1 MDMHTTLKNASIV
14 IPTGVLRGSLQLRD
28 ARIAG
33 IVAGDPDPRGGGRVL
48 DCGGKY
54 LLPGLF
60 DTHMHAVD
68 LTEVINGSF
77 SLETL
82 KFTEIDDAV
91 PRILRRLPFLGVTSC
106 MLSSM
111 AAPDQAMERFLSG
124 VKTYCA
130 APDSGSAR
138 FWGVDLEGNFLKDPA
153 YSGMQDA
160 SSVKAPDIAL
170 FERWQALSGGH
181 IRKALVA
188 PEWGEPAFRLI
199 RYLADHGV
207 VPSVGHTG
215 CTREE
220 MLEAYESGTR
230 VVVHLGNGP
239 MSQNYKS
246 GGALDAMFEL
256 GPALWVEIIAD
267 LKHVH
272 PHWINTF
279 MNGFTMERV
288 LGISDSTQLAGAPI
302 EDGTVIG
309 NTVFRDGALWS
320 TLKANTLAGSASTLD
335 RQFTNVLNLLTSD
348 RKAYFRSDVPEP
360 YSLEDALPLAC
371 GMYSL
376 NPARCFGCDA
386 SVGSLAVGKAA
397 DVVVA
402 GISGGPGSYGVG
414 VERVFVAGSEVYS
427 R

>member
-1 MDMHTTLKNASIV
+1 LDTSTTLSNARIV
-14 IPTGVLRGSLQLRD
+14 TETGVVEGSLELRD
-28 ARIAG
+28 GKIAR
-33 IVAGDPDPRGGGRVL
+33 IVAGKPQAGRGGRVL
-48 DCGGKY
+48 DCGGSY

-68 LTEVINGSF
+68 LTEVINGRF

-82 KFTEIDDAV
+82 RFTPVEDAV
-91 PRILRRLPFLGVTSC
+91 PRVLRRLPSLGVTSC

-124 VKTYCA
+124 VKAYCA
-130 APDSGSAR
+130 APDPGSAR

-160 SSVKAPDIAL
+160 SSVKAPEIAL
-170 FERWQALSGGH
+170 FERWQALSGGQ

-188 PEWGEPAFRLI
+188 PEWGEPAFALI
-199 RYLADHGV
+199 RHLAERGV
-207 VPSVGHTG
+207 CPSVGHTG
-215 CTREE
+215 CTREQ
-220 MLEAYESGTR
+220 MLEAYECGTR

-239 MSQNYKS
+239 MSQNFKS

-256 GPALWVEIIAD
+256 GPRLYVEIIAD

-279 MNGFTMERV
+279 MNGFSMERV
-288 LGISDSTQLAGAPI
+288 MGVSDATHLAGAPI
-302 EDGTVIG
+302 RDGTVIG
-309 NTVFRDGALWS
+309 NTVIRDGALWS
-320 TLKANTLAGSASTLD
+320 NLKANTLAGSVSTLD
-335 RQFTNVLNLLTSD
+335 RQFNNVLNLLTGD
-348 RKAYFRSDVPEP
+348 RKAYFRPDLPAPCSIE
-360 YSLEDALPLAC
+360 EALPLAC

-376 NPARCFGCDA
+376 NPARCFGHDA
-386 SVGSLAVGKAA
+386 SIGSLAAGKSA

-402 GISGGPGSYGVG
+402 SVAGGPGAYSLSVD
-414 VERVFVAGSEVYS
+414 RVYVAGSEVFS